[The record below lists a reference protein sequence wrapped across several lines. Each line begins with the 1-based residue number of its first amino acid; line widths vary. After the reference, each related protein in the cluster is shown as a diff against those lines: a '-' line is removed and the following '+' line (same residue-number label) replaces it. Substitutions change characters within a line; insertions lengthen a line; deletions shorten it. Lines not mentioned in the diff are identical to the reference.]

1 MKKPIVCICLL
12 LVVIASSWVF
22 LGCNS
27 GILTDEDA
35 PAGAPLSTILR
46 AEALSQHYVQLV
58 FREPVDGDS
67 AEDAL
72 TYKITAPD
80 STSLRI
86 DSARVLGDGTRV
98 ILTTDP
104 QKDVDYRVTRQSHAP
119 QGNGDNDPAGLNSAN
134 DPMGSAGFRGS
145 TNPEPFLGSA
155 ISLDSTSV
163 LLTFSQKLDRNSAE
177 NTSFYRIVAPDDGTP
192 RQDVGDLTIENAA
205 LEPNGYSVRLTT
217 SAQIDI
223 EYTVKVTNVARS
235 PTGGNIP
242 FLTDPTRNT
251 ASFFGIHPDDSA
263 NPRLLGAVSTSDTR
277 VLLSFSE
284 PLTDD
289 SDDPINFSI
298 TPLLVVTDAVLTVH
312 NTQILLTTT
321 PQAADVEYTVVV
333 SNVTDNA
340 RNLIDPNHN
349 SATFVFAGAPGTA
362 GAGTLPRVVGA
373 ASTGNKTVVVTFGKA
388 MGDGAVDLSE
398 ASYVIV
404 QENIHPEA
412 GLLIVMGAEFLGPDH
427 TAVRLTTLSQNELT
441 YRLTVT
447 NVRDLAG
454 NQLAP
459 KEFFAGVLVDPASA
473 IFAGTPPTEGE
484 LVDTDG
490 DGLYDHVEQYGWI
503 VRVTMKGGLITS
515 RDVTSDPFLKDT
527 DGDGLSDLKEKKEG
541 TDPRNSDTD
550 GDLISDFDERRIFF
564 SNATKQDTDNDGL
577 TDSKEI
583 LFFKTSP
590 IHADTDGDGIDDRRE
605 VIVLN
610 RNPRIADLPLPKVTV
625 GDMRLQIDERFT
637 FVDEQGQSRTETSS
651 TSTTLTQSQETK
663 FSTSSTL
670 ATKLMA
676 EISAKQGVNAGLFKG
691 GTETTSEVA
700 GKASA
705 EVGFTTTV
713 SAESARASQQAYN
726 TSISKGRTFSTTS
739 KVTRQIVGASIDT
752 NITIEN
758 AGDIAFT
765 ISNIE
770 LSVLQQ
776 GRDRSRFVPVATLLP
791 SSTLTTGDP
800 AVFNI
805 GPADEPRGPIIFS
818 SRDVFPNLVEDLMR
832 SPRGLIFKVA
842 NFDILDEFGRN
853 LAFASQEVNDRTA
866 GLTIDT
872 GDGRVERF
880 LVATTASM
888 DNKGFMGEA
897 CDRHTPGRIAEPPAG
912 GNGIADTEALGD
924 DVQEVAVG
932 DPVTAGETIVSPG
945 QNEVM
950 ETDPDGDDVSRGQG
964 DPCATD
970 ADCPGGFCARQLL
983 GGFDEFGLAFG
994 LPMDYVLQDILRL
1007 VKNPEKPNAI
1017 VAGEDGAVTTIAEGD
1032 DIQVVP
1038 PATTGLDDRAV
1049 IILAGEN
1056 EVLDTRPNNG
1066 NIGHNCC
1073 ETRTSGG
1080 CDAAEIEAC
1089 VCAVDSACCTVS
1101 WDTDCVVLV
1110 TEESCGVC
1118 TRDDRTALT
1127 IGYSTSLTCD
1137 TDTVA
1142 RIAEPQFGGD
1152 GVASTK
1158 ALGDDVQEVAFVP
1171 LNPVAALPGQVIVST
1186 GPNGVIDSV
1195 LGGDDV
1201 FRGPVDICRSGI
1213 IEPDEGGNGYADT
1226 PAFGDDVQV
1235 IDVGF
1240 PAFAGQVLIRPGPN
1254 GVIESKPAGD
1264 DIIPV
1269 ADCPQGTCTG
1279 REVLTRFKN
1288 SKTGDPNRFW
1298 IAFTSE
1304 EIPVGTDFGRFMLKP
1319 QEGITLAFGQD
1330 VDRDGLFAREEFI
1343 HGSSDRK
1350 KDSDGDTLGDFTEI
1364 RVGWDVNVVGEEARK
1379 VFPDPRLDDSDG
1391 DGIRDD
1397 IESRCETDP
1406 RRRDTDGDGLEDG
1419 DELGCGQ
1426 CCDLTTVVTAAGT
1439 IRYENPDAV
1448 YATVIA
1454 GTGTPFDLVVTV
1466 GDFISPTSGPAA
1478 GQVRRVV
1485 SVRRNMQVL
1494 EIESPFRRNPG
1505 GHGYEVLTCSSP
1517 SRFCNDDTDCEIV
1530 GVCCV
1535 DPTAANCDNTELCDS
1550 DGDCDPESGFGKCVL
1565 NRFPTCVDTCDDICP
1580 PPDLPPFP
1588 PTRLDPRNAD
1598 TDGDS
1603 LPDRLENDLGADNI
1617 DPDDAEDF
1625 IDSDLDGLVDRLEN
1639 DGWDVTV
1646 TTCNNTCATAYNGVC
1661 QQSMVCSGGANR
1673 GMACTVDSD
1682 CGTPAC
1688 ETICENPSLVGRG
1701 CTNDAQCDFGECMED
1716 DMTGVKFC
1724 SLAAMFIPCNS
1735 DADCVGPC
1743 VPFSCNDQ
1751 SSNLGD
1757 PCSVDSDCNAHVCE
1771 KICGTGTDC
1780 ADCGPTLHTFHVQSN
1795 LTEGDTDFDGLP
1807 DLLERIL
1814 GTDPTE
1820 ADTDG
1825 DGLLDFDEFAG
1836 HGAFL
1841 SLTREHPGFF
1851 LTDSGTQALGTDP
1864 TSQDTD
1870 GDRLSDDFE
1879 LQQGWRVLAFGD
1891 AAARRVFSDP
1901 VFADTDIDG
1910 LDDLGEFLGADD
1922 HPPGSPS
1929 DTRDATDPTDPDT
1942 DGDNRTD
1949 GAERIAGTNALLPGT
1964 EVVIR
1969 HTGIN
1974 VTGNSLCG
1982 GIFQPI
1988 YDLWTWESRLLK
2000 NGVLQGVLSTVELCR
2015 DSGNCPF
2022 GFNLCG
2028 DMRVRC
2034 VFTFDG
2040 SIAGSHP
2047 VSVSMVDGDVITIRA
2062 SLKIVDRHWIC
2073 GVAAAPCTVLYS
2085 KSFSFSELAMGDAFR
2100 EETVPGSNGPCT
2112 ADFTFTITRP

>member
-12 LVVIASSWVF
+12 LVVIASPWVF

-86 DSARVLGDGTRV
+86 DSARVIGDGTRV

-145 TNPEPFLGSA
+145 TNPEPFLGTA

-177 NTSFYRIVAPDDGTP
+177 NTSFYRIVAPDDGAP

-289 SDDPINFSI
+289 SDDPVNFSI

-349 SATFVFAGAPGTA
+349 SATLVFAGAPGTA

-373 ASTGNKTVVVTFGKA
+373 ASIGNKTVVVTFGKA

-412 GLLIVMGAEFLGPDH
+412 GLLIVMDAEFLGPDH

-490 DGLYDHVEQYGWI
+490 DGLFDHEEQNGWV
-503 VRVTMKGGLITS
+503 VRVTLSGGVITS

-527 DGDGLSDLKEKKEG
+527 DGDGLSDLKEREG
-541 TDPRNSDTD
+541 GMDPRNSDTD
-550 GDLISDFDERRIFF
+550 GDLIPDFDEKKIFF
-564 SNATKQDTDNDGL
+564 SSPTKLDSDNDGL
-577 TDSKEI
+577 NDAKEI
-583 LFFKTSP
+583 TFFKTSP
-590 IHADTDGDGIDDRRE
+590 IHADTDGDGIDDLRE

-610 RNPRIADLPLPKVTV
+610 RNPRIADLPLPKITV

-637 FVDEQGQSRTETSS
+637 FVDEQGQSQSETSD

-713 SAESARASQQAYN
+713 SAESARASQQAFN
-726 TSISKGRTFSTTS
+726 TSISKGRTFSTTR
-739 KVTRQIVGASIDT
+739 KVTRQIFGASIDT

-888 DNKGFMGEA
+888 DNKGFMGLA
-897 CDRHTPGRIAEPPAG
+897 CDRRTPGRIAEPLAG

-932 DPVTAGETIVSPG
+932 DPVTAGEIIVSPG
-945 QNEVM
+945 PNEVM

-970 ADCPGGFCARQLL
+970 ADCPGGFCALQLL
-983 GGFDEFGLAFG
+983 GGFDELGRAFG

-1007 VKNPEKPNAI
+1007 VKNPERPNAI

-1032 DIQVVP
+1032 DIQVIP
-1038 PATTGLDDRAV
+1038 PATTGLDDREV

-1073 ETRTSGG
+1073 ETRAGGG
-1080 CDAAEIEAC
+1080 CDDVDIEAC
-1089 VCAVDSACCTVS
+1089 VCALDSTCCIAA
-1101 WDTDCVVLV
+1101 WDANCVELV
-1110 TEESCGVC
+1110 TEASCGVC

-1142 RIAEPQFGGD
+1142 RIAEPRFGGD
-1152 GVASTK
+1152 GVARTK
-1158 ALGDDVQEVAFVP
+1158 ALGDDVQEVVFDPINP
-1171 LNPVAALPGQVIVST
+1171 LPVLPGQVIVST

-1201 FRGPVDICRSGI
+1201 FRGPIDICRSGI
-1213 IEPDEGGNGYADT
+1213 IEPDENGNGFADT
-1226 PAFGDDVQV
+1226 LASGDDVQV

-1254 GVIESKPAGD
+1254 GVIESIPGGD

-1269 ADCPQGTCTG
+1269 ADCPGGTCTG

-1364 RVGWDVNVVGEEARK
+1364 RVGWEVNVVGEGARK

-1391 DGIRDD
+1391 DGLRDD
-1397 IESRCETDP
+1397 IESRCKTDP
-1406 RRRDTDGDGLEDG
+1406 RRRDTDDDGLQDG
-1419 DELGCGQ
+1419 EELGCGQ
-1426 CCDLTTVVTAAGT
+1426 CCDLTTVVAAAGT
-1439 IRYENPDAV
+1439 ILYQDPAAV

-1454 GTGTPFDLVVTV
+1454 GTGTSFDLDVRV
-1466 GDFISPTSGPAA
+1466 GDFISLTSGPAA

-1485 SVRRNMQVL
+1485 NVRSNEVL

-1535 DPTAANCDNTELCDS
+1535 DPTAANCDNRELCDS
-1550 DGDCDPESGFGKCVL
+1550 DGDCDQESGFGRCVL

-1603 LPDRLENDLGADNI
+1603 LPDRLENDLGADNL
-1617 DPDDAEDF
+1617 DPDDAGNF

-1646 TTCNNTCATAYNGVC
+1646 TTCNNTCQFAF
-1661 QQSMVCSGGANR
+1661 NR
-1673 GMACTVDSD
+1673 A
-1682 CGTPAC
+1682 
-1688 ETICENPSLVGRG
+1688 
-1701 CTNDAQCDFGECMED
+1701 
-1716 DMTGVKFC
+1716 
-1724 SLAAMFIPCNS
+1724 
-1735 DADCVGPC
+1735 
-1743 VPFSCNDQ
+1743 
-1751 SSNLGD
+1751 
-1757 PCSVDSDCNAHVCE
+1757 CNAACAA
-1771 KICGTGTDC
+1771 GTDC
-1780 ADCGPTLHTFHVQSN
+1780 ADCGPTLDTFFVQSN

-1836 HGAFL
+1836 HAAFL
-1841 SLTREHPGFF
+1841 SLTLEHPGFF
-1851 LTDSGTQALGTDP
+1851 LTASGTQALGTDP

-1891 AAARRVFSDP
+1891 AAVRRVFSDP

-1910 LDDLGEFLGADD
+1910 LDDLGEFLGADSN
-1922 HPPGSPS
+1922 PPGSS
-1929 DTRDATDPTDPDT
+1929 LDNQDATDPTDPDT

-1949 GAERIAGTNALLPGT
+1949 GAERDAGTDPLLPDIKMTIEHVGIDVT
-1964 EVVIR
+1964 TGASGLLENICDAVRIPFCCSSLTGPR
-1969 HTGIN
+1969 HDW
-1974 VTGNSLCG
+1974 VWQS
-1982 GIFQPI
+1982 
-1988 YDLWTWESRLLK
+1988 WVLK
-2000 NGVLQGVLSTVELCR
+2000 NGVRLPGFLSTVDSCR
-2015 DSGNCPF
+2015 DSGNCGGHPF
-2022 GFNLCG
+2022 NCCG
-2028 DMRVRC
+2028 EMQALSS
-2034 VFTFDG
+2034 FTFSDG
-2040 SIAGSHP
+2040 IAGSTP
-2047 VSVSMVDGDVITIRA
+2047 VSFGMVDGDVITIQAFLFEVEHGIDCVTLFENRCWNDP
-2062 SLKIVDRHWIC
+2062 SPPPLCKECNIHY
-2073 GVAAAPCTVLYS
+2073 TS
-2085 KSFSFSELAMGDAFR
+2085 SHSFSDLVNADAFQIDP
-2100 EETVPGSNGPCT
+2100 VVSMGGGCT
-2112 ADFTFTITRP
+2112 ATFTFTLRRN